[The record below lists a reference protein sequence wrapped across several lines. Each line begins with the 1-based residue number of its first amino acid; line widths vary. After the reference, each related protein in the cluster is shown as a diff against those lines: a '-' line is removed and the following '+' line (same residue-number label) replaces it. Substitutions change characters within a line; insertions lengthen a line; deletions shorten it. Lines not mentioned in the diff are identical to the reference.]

1 MQQSRNSSS
10 NLAPAVLLVNETF
23 KHASEQQAATQILHG
38 QKFPHLALKTASMVL
53 PEESDDQV
61 IDETNKVVA

>member
-10 NLAPAVLLVNETF
+10 NLAPGAVLLVNETF

-53 PEESDDQV
+53 PEESDQV